1 MTKNE
6 KIQKEKRQHL
16 LFKEKHKNIL
26 SDAKSRDNIKR
37 TGPVDRIQS
46 TENNRK
52 LEDQKCKQQKTKKMN
67 STV

>member
-52 LEDQKCKQQKTKKMN
+52 PDD
-67 STV
+67 